1 MVKRS
6 RAQGPQ
12 ARSQRLMRIEAEL
25 QRVLAE
31 LLRREVKDPRVGNVT
46 LTSVAVA
53 PDLSVAQVYF
63 VPFGN
68 AHSPA
73 EVGTGLAN
81 ASGFLRRE
89 VGQRLELRHAPRLE
103 FRYDDSLVR
112 ALELSELIDGAVRQ
126 DRVKHRDD

>member
-46 LTSVAVA
+46 LTSVTVA
-53 PDLSVAQVYF
+53 PDLSVAQIYV
-63 VPFGN
+63 VPFGKT
-68 AHSPA
+68 HSPD

-103 FRYDDSLVR
+103 FRFDDSLIR

>member
-6 RAQGPQ
+6 RTQGPQ
-12 ARSQRLMRIEAEL
+12 ARSQRLMRVEAEL

-46 LTSVAVA
+46 LTSVTVA
-53 PDLSVAQVYF
+53 PDMSVAQIFF
-63 VPFGN
+63 VPFGK
-68 AHSPA
+68 AHSPE
-73 EVGTGLAN
+73 EVAVGLAN

-103 FRYDDSLVR
+103 FLYDDSLVR

>member
-46 LTSVAVA
+46 LTSVTVA
-53 PDLSVAQVYF
+53 PDLSVAQIHF
-63 VPFGN
+63 VPFGS
-68 AHSPA
+68 AHSPV

-103 FRYDDSLVR
+103 FLYDDSLVR

>member
-1 MVKRS
+1 MAKRS
-6 RAQGPQ
+6 SAGGPQ

-46 LTSVAVA
+46 LTSVTVA
-53 PDLSVAQVYF
+53 ADLSVAQIYF

-73 EVGTGLAN
+73 EAGAGLAN

-103 FRYDDSLVR
+103 FRFDDSLVR